1 MSLLDSIF
9 GEIVLKNK
17 TNLVLKTG
25 GFCFNINITS
35 NTHDWLVD
43 KSNKVKILTYLH
55 VKEDVMELFGFCS
68 EDERNLFMKLKSV
81 SGIGPKSA
89 LNILSG
95 SSASNLINSILSE
108 DVKSLTLL
116 PGLGPKTA
124 KRIILEL
131 KEKLVDNSNEIS
143 SSNSFDNNQVLNDAR
158 NALISLGYK
167 LKDVNDVISN
177 EYKSKVSNDS
187 LEEIIRK
194 ILKKLVK

>member
-35 NTHDWLVD
+35 NAHDWLAD
-43 KSNKVKILTYLH
+43 KSNNVKILTYLH
-55 VKEDVMELFGFCS
+55 VKEDVMELFGFCN
-68 EDERNLFMKLKSV
+68 EDERDLFMKLKSV

-131 KEKLVDNSNEIS
+131 KEKLVDSSNEIS
-143 SSNSFDNNQVLNDAR
+143 SSNSFDNQVLNDAR

>member
-1 MSLLDSIF
+1 M
-9 GEIVLKNK
+9 
-17 TNLVLKTG
+17 
-25 GFCFNINITS
+25 
-35 NTHDWLVD
+35 
-43 KSNKVKILTYLH
+43 
-55 VKEDVMELFGFCS
+55 
-68 EDERNLFMKLKSV
+68 
-81 SGIGPKSA
+81 
-89 LNILSG
+89 SG
-95 SSASNLINSILSE
+95 SSTSNLINSILSE

-131 KEKLVDNSNEIS
+131 KEKLADNPNEVS
-143 SSNSFDNNQVLNDAR
+143 SSNSFDNQVLNDAR

-177 EYKSKVSNDS
+177 EYTSKVSNDS

>member
-1 MSLLDSIF
+1 M
-9 GEIVLKNK
+9 
-17 TNLVLKTG
+17 
-25 GFCFNINITS
+25 
-35 NTHDWLVD
+35 
-43 KSNKVKILTYLH
+43 
-55 VKEDVMELFGFCS
+55 
-68 EDERNLFMKLKSV
+68 
-81 SGIGPKSA
+81 
-89 LNILSG
+89 
-95 SSASNLINSILSE
+95 INSILSE

-131 KEKLVDNSNEIS
+131 KEKLADKSNEVS
-143 SSNSFDNNQVLNDAR
+143 SSNSFDNQVLNDAR

>member
-1 MSLLDSIF
+1 M
-9 GEIVLKNK
+9 
-17 TNLVLKTG
+17 
-25 GFCFNINITS
+25 
-35 NTHDWLVD
+35 
-43 KSNKVKILTYLH
+43 
-55 VKEDVMELFGFCS
+55 
-68 EDERNLFMKLKSV
+68 
-81 SGIGPKSA
+81 
-89 LNILSG
+89 
-95 SSASNLINSILSE
+95 
-108 DVKSLTLL
+108 

-131 KEKLVDNSNEIS
+131 KEKLADKSNEVS
-143 SSNSFDNNQVLNDAR
+143 SSNSLDNQVLNDAR

>member
-1 MSLLDSIF
+1 
-9 GEIVLKNK
+9 
-17 TNLVLKTG
+17 
-25 GFCFNINITS
+25 
-35 NTHDWLVD
+35 
-43 KSNKVKILTYLH
+43 
-55 VKEDVMELFGFCS
+55 
-68 EDERNLFMKLKSV
+68 MKLKSV

-131 KEKLVDNSNEIS
+131 KEKLADSSNEVS
-143 SSNSFDNNQVLNDAR
+143 SSNSFDNQVLNDAR

>member
-1 MSLLDSIF
+1 
-9 GEIVLKNK
+9 
-17 TNLVLKTG
+17 
-25 GFCFNINITS
+25 
-35 NTHDWLVD
+35 
-43 KSNKVKILTYLH
+43 
-55 VKEDVMELFGFCS
+55 
-68 EDERNLFMKLKSV
+68 MKLKSV

-131 KEKLVDNSNEIS
+131 KEKLVDSSNEIS
-143 SSNSFDNNQVLNDAR
+143 SSNSFDNQVLNDAR

-177 EYKSKVSNDS
+177 EYKSKVFNDS

>member
-1 MSLLDSIF
+1 M
-9 GEIVLKNK
+9 
-17 TNLVLKTG
+17 
-25 GFCFNINITS
+25 
-35 NTHDWLVD
+35 
-43 KSNKVKILTYLH
+43 
-55 VKEDVMELFGFCS
+55 
-68 EDERNLFMKLKSV
+68 
-81 SGIGPKSA
+81 
-89 LNILSG
+89 
-95 SSASNLINSILSE
+95 
-108 DVKSLTLL
+108 L

-131 KEKLVDNSNEIS
+131 KEKLADKSNEVS
-143 SSNSFDNNQVLNDAR
+143 SSNSFDNQVLNDAR

>member
-1 MSLLDSIF
+1 
-9 GEIVLKNK
+9 
-17 TNLVLKTG
+17 
-25 GFCFNINITS
+25 
-35 NTHDWLVD
+35 
-43 KSNKVKILTYLH
+43 
-55 VKEDVMELFGFCS
+55 
-68 EDERNLFMKLKSV
+68 MKLKSV

-131 KEKLVDNSNEIS
+131 KEKLADSSNEVS
-143 SSNSFDNNQVLNDAR
+143 SSNSFDNQVLNDAR

-167 LKDVNDVISN
+167 LKDVNDDISN

>member
-17 TNLVLKTG
+17 TNLILKTG

-35 NTHDWLVD
+35 NTHDWLAD

-55 VKEDVMELFGFCS
+55 VKEDVMELFGFCN

-131 KEKLVDNSNEIS
+131 KEKLSDNSNEIS
-143 SSNSFDNNQVLNDAR
+143 SSNSFDNQVLNDAR

-187 LEEIIRK
+187 IEEIIRT

>member
-1 MSLLDSIF
+1 
-9 GEIVLKNK
+9 
-17 TNLVLKTG
+17 
-25 GFCFNINITS
+25 
-35 NTHDWLVD
+35 
-43 KSNKVKILTYLH
+43 
-55 VKEDVMELFGFCS
+55 
-68 EDERNLFMKLKSV
+68 MKLKSV

-131 KEKLVDNSNEIS
+131 KEKLADNSNDVS
-143 SSNSFDNNQVLNDAR
+143 SSNSFDNQVLNDAR

-177 EYKSKVSNDS
+177 EYKSKVPNDS

>member
-1 MSLLDSIF
+1 M
-9 GEIVLKNK
+9 
-17 TNLVLKTG
+17 
-25 GFCFNINITS
+25 
-35 NTHDWLVD
+35 
-43 KSNKVKILTYLH
+43 
-55 VKEDVMELFGFCS
+55 
-68 EDERNLFMKLKSV
+68 
-81 SGIGPKSA
+81 
-89 LNILSG
+89 SG

-131 KEKLVDNSNEIS
+131 KEKLADKSNEVS
-143 SSNSFDNNQVLNDAR
+143 SSNSFDNQVLNDAR

>member
-1 MSLLDSIF
+1 M
-9 GEIVLKNK
+9 
-17 TNLVLKTG
+17 
-25 GFCFNINITS
+25 
-35 NTHDWLVD
+35 
-43 KSNKVKILTYLH
+43 
-55 VKEDVMELFGFCS
+55 
-68 EDERNLFMKLKSV
+68 
-81 SGIGPKSA
+81 
-89 LNILSG
+89 
-95 SSASNLINSILSE
+95 
-108 DVKSLTLL
+108 L

-131 KEKLVDNSNEIS
+131 KEKLVDSSNEIS
-143 SSNSFDNNQVLNDAR
+143 SSNSFDNQVLNDAR

>member
-35 NTHDWLVD
+35 NAHDWLDD

-95 SSASNLINSILSE
+95 SSASNLINSILS
-108 DVKSLTLL
+108 
-116 PGLGPKTA
+116 
-124 KRIILEL
+124 
-131 KEKLVDNSNEIS
+131 
-143 SSNSFDNNQVLNDAR
+143 
-158 NALISLGYK
+158 
-167 LKDVNDVISN
+167 
-177 EYKSKVSNDS
+177 
-187 LEEIIRK
+187 
-194 ILKKLVK
+194 

>member
-1 MSLLDSIF
+1 
-9 GEIVLKNK
+9 
-17 TNLVLKTG
+17 
-25 GFCFNINITS
+25 
-35 NTHDWLVD
+35 
-43 KSNKVKILTYLH
+43 
-55 VKEDVMELFGFCS
+55 
-68 EDERNLFMKLKSV
+68 MKLKSV

-131 KEKLVDNSNEIS
+131 KEKLADKSNEVS
-143 SSNSFDNNQVLNDAR
+143 SSNSFDNQVLNDAR

-187 LEEIIRK
+187 LEDIIRK

>member
-1 MSLLDSIF
+1 MF
-9 GEIVLKNK
+9 
-17 TNLVLKTG
+17 
-25 GFCFNINITS
+25 
-35 NTHDWLVD
+35 
-43 KSNKVKILTYLH
+43 
-55 VKEDVMELFGFCS
+55 
-68 EDERNLFMKLKSV
+68 
-81 SGIGPKSA
+81 
-89 LNILSG
+89 
-95 SSASNLINSILSE
+95 
-108 DVKSLTLL
+108 

-131 KEKLVDNSNEIS
+131 KEKLADKSNEVS
-143 SSNSFDNNQVLNDAR
+143 SSNSFDNQVLNDAR

>member
-35 NTHDWLVD
+35 NAHDWLAD

-55 VKEDVMELFGFCS
+55 VKEDVMELFGFCN

-131 KEKLVDNSNEIS
+131 KEKLADKSNEVS
-143 SSNSFDNNQVLNDAR
+143 SSNSFDNQVLNDAR

>member
-1 MSLLDSIF
+1 M
-9 GEIVLKNK
+9 
-17 TNLVLKTG
+17 
-25 GFCFNINITS
+25 
-35 NTHDWLVD
+35 
-43 KSNKVKILTYLH
+43 
-55 VKEDVMELFGFCS
+55 
-68 EDERNLFMKLKSV
+68 
-81 SGIGPKSA
+81 
-89 LNILSG
+89 
-95 SSASNLINSILSE
+95 
-108 DVKSLTLL
+108 

-131 KEKLVDNSNEIS
+131 KEKLADKSNEVS
-143 SSNSFDNNQVLNDAR
+143 SSNSFDNQVLNDAR

>member
-9 GEIVLKNK
+9 GEIVSKNK
-17 TNLVLKTG
+17 TNLVLKNG

-35 NTHDWLVD
+35 NTHDWLAD
-43 KSNKVKILTYLH
+43 KTNKVKILTYLH
-55 VKEDVMELFGFCS
+55 VKEDVMDLFGFFS
-68 EDERNLFMKLKSV
+68 QAERNLFMKLKSV

-131 KEKLVDNSNEIS
+131 KEKLADHSNDVT
-143 SSNSFDNNQVLNDAR
+143 SSNSLDNQVLNDAR

-167 LKDVNDVISN
+167 SKDVNDVILN
-177 EYKSKVSNDS
+177 EYKSKVPKDS
-187 LEEIIRK
+187 LEDIIRK